1 MSWQDFAYTVDDIE
15 TFISFLLLFVSFF
28 IFRVNSTTVTLLVWV
43 VGNFIME
50 RIAPVMMSLSDNY
63 PEIIRQL
70 WYVTWVAFYVAML
83 VAILFLH
90 KKLKIP
96 SDKYCKSVSFVI
108 MVLIVLQVFR
118 YCDRFIL
125 NIGLTKEIYKW
136 GVLTLNLVPLITL
149 IIIFIS
155 AAYAASKDSRRGSF

>member
-70 WYVTWVAFYVAML
+70 WYVTWVAFYVVML

-90 KKLKIP
+90 KKLKIS

-155 AAYAASKDSRRGSF
+155 AAYAASNDSRRGSF